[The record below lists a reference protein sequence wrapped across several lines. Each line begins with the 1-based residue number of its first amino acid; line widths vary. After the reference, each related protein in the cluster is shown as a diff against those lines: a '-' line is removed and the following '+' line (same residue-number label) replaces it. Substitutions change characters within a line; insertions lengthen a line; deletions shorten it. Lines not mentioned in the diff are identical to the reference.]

1 MKFFLSTLFI
11 LLFSY
16 NANSSDLKQVALKAD
31 KLKTTASRCYLSI
44 PKVYQG
50 SLARMYLQ
58 GNDMHRNG
66 VKAIKARRLSLART
80 YLINSINIYNTFI
93 GSGRNVGGRSC

>member
-1 MKFFLSTLFI
+1 MKLFISTLFI
-11 LLFSY
+11 LLLSY
-16 NANSSDLKQVALKAD
+16 NANSSDLQQVALKAD

-44 PKVYQG
+44 PKIYQS

-58 GNDMHRNG
+58 GNEMHRNG
-66 VKAIKARRLSLART
+66 VNAIKARRLSLART
-80 YLINSINIYNTFI
+80 YLVNAINIYDTFI

>member
-1 MKFFLSTLFI
+1 MKLFISTLFI

-16 NANSSDLKQVALKAD
+16 SANSSDLQQVALKAD

-44 PKVYQG
+44 PKIYQG

-58 GNDMHRNG
+58 GNEMHRNG
-66 VKAIKARRLSLART
+66 VNAIKARRLSLART
-80 YLINSINIYNTFI
+80 YLVNAINIYDTFI
-93 GSGRNVGGRSC
+93 